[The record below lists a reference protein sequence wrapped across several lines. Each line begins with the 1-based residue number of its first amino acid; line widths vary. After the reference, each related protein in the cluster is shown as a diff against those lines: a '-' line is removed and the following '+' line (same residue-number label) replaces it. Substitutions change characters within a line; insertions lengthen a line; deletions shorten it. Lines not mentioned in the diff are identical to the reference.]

1 MPTPPQPLL
10 PNSLFDVV
18 LDIPH
23 PGQSSRS
30 SAAAVD
36 YKIYLPPSQP
46 QSSSNDAA
54 SLYGS
59 NNIVN
64 CPSPSTLLAEFGSP
78 SAPSSSS
85 SVDLVTADGVMAGSV
100 SSANSGV
107 AKIQRYAFPDY
118 NDNAHAAYL
127 RQYTAMKSGTG
138 WNAMNLNK
146 YDTYLENVYAPPT
159 TANGDGGGNNAAAAN
174 STMAGGVVLNNNSNH
189 GAGGGAR
196 LNNSSHG
203 TTTNATNNLRLPLTH
218 TFLHRLNDGTV
229 VHGHVRRYL
238 PSSSSS
244 LLSNSRRRR
253 DIGRRCPRAL
263 VILTRTSGGGS
274 RIYNALLKCME
285 AITIVSNGVSNVG
298 KEKEEEMDAM
308 KYFLHSAYRKHV
320 NAVLS
325 SSTNT
330 KAQQTTTTASSSVR
344 PTALTIP
351 LVELGPNGNAALFEM
366 FDEVRIILPPSFLN
380 VGDVGGSSSDAALS
394 RNDLLPMLRCL
405 GPRQTLR
412 LLSALMSE
420 RRVILT
426 VRDVNDIGRLTAVAY
441 GALAMMGQG
450 MLYPSSSTSS
460 SSGKANTLFVPLL
473 PPGLKQLL
481 LTPNAY
487 LIGVLVENNNNNNTT
502 NNTAD
507 GGGINLRAVLNEIVG
522 EVIIFDLDGLID
534 CEPYFHNSTN
544 PRQSIPDITQ
554 VNVDDF
560 DIMSNNTTQP
570 SIGDVLH
577 RDLIECLRNDKKL
590 FWQGAVQEKLG
601 LAAAKTKLA
610 AISGMKKGLKF
621 LKGQVASAAGGGS
634 SRDVNNGGE
643 VNDPDEDEVDVD
655 GTGGI
660 STNQSRLVGKG
671 NYAYEGG
678 FPNEASEEMA
688 RIAFT
693 TFFVCLLGD
702 VRSYLTQSTPG
713 APPVPDRQKFMKH
726 RAANGDAPGS
736 GMAILINNFLRGSM
750 FDTFAEA
757 RREEVI
763 RAYPVSENSP
773 LFALVTNYHRV
784 QKIAFSANDVRQSV
798 RQIATRADF
807 PGRYL
812 IDWHIRVRERVS
824 QLTSAQAYAGDFA
837 RDVSKLAED
846 CHESGAILVDT
857 MMVLWTRMQ
866 EGRGMQ
872 WKKAQLALQ
881 VLHYLLLNGPVT
893 AITEAMDGFASIRI
907 LKSYTETMRGQNAKL
922 IRDAS
927 TEVYILLVD
936 TSVLFARRR
945 ECMNARRLAKDP
957 RPSPLVKEI
966 RMIKGIQSF
975 RNVHIA
981 LRPAGASVAPA
992 PAPVS
997 VMTNGVSGATASSG
1011 GYSNDLLGV
1020 FTTAAAPIASVPATT
1035 NASQLGSY
1043 STDLLSLSF
1052 GAAAPSPQ
1060 VAATNN
1066 DVNGGKTSQVDP
1078 FSMYEM
1084 SRATPRIEQP
1094 TTASSLPSQATPS
1107 SGPSLSS
1114 STQSTPSQPPFPLMM
1129 NGPIVTNN
1137 NVLIQSTPSII
1148 PTTAANMTNIHPGQQ
1163 QSVPQLQTG
1172 MDLFPIQNRPLA
1184 APTMNSS
1191 FAMMNH
1197 TQLPPS
1203 QQMLHQQVGFPPS
1216 NPMSITPV
1224 QGWINQP
1231 PPQQQAWTTGTPPF
1245 APNGYQTNHMVP
1257 HHYSGPMNGVPA
1269 AGYPIMQGAPQ
1280 QHHQQQHQ
1288 GAYQQAPKKP
1298 PM

>member
-1 MPTPPQPLL
+1 MTTSTPQLLL

-23 PGQSSRS
+23 PGQSSSGGIIS
-30 SAAAVD
+30 SLASD
-36 YKIYLPPSQP
+36 CNKIYFPPL
-46 QSSSNDAA
+46 QSSNNDDAFL
-54 SLYGS
+54 LYGS
-59 NNIVN
+59 NIVN
-64 CPSPSTLLAEFGSP
+64 CPSLNTLLAEFGSGD
-78 SAPSSSS
+78 SA
-85 SVDLVTADGVMAGSV
+85 
-100 SSANSGV
+100 ANSAGV

-118 NDNAHAAYL
+118 NDNSHAAYL
-127 RQYTAMKSGTG
+127 QQYSAMKSGTG
-138 WNAMNLNK
+138 WNAMNLNR
-146 YDTYLENVYAPPT
+146 YDTYLENLYCPPSNTTPASNLAGTASATDTMPT
-159 TANGDGGGNNAAAAN
+159 T
-174 STMAGGVVLNNNSNH
+174 MGGVVLNNSNH
-189 GAGGGAR
+189 GGGGAR

-203 TTTNATNNLRLPLTH
+203 TTTTTTATNSPRLPLTH

-229 VHGHVRRYL
+229 VHGYVRRYL
-238 PSSSSS
+238 PPSS
-244 LLSNSRRRR
+244 LISNSSRRR
-253 DIGRRCPRAL
+253 DIGRRGPRAL

-285 AITIVSNGVSNVG
+285 AITSMSSSSSV
-298 KEKEEEMDAM
+298 EDAM
-308 KYFLHSAYRKHV
+308 KFFLHSAYRKHV
-320 NAVLS
+320 NAVS
-325 SSTNT
+325 SYANT
-330 KAQQTTTTASSSVR
+330 TAQQSTTAVR

-351 LVELGPNGNAALFEM
+351 LVELGPNGGNAALFET

-380 VGDVGGSSSDAALS
+380 VGDGGGSGGDAAMS
-394 RNDLLPMLRCL
+394 QNDLLPMLRCL
-405 GPRQTLR
+405 GPRQSLR

-420 RRVILT
+420 KRVIFT
-426 VRDVNDIGRLTAVAY
+426 TREVNDIGRLTAVAY

-450 MLYPSSSTSS
+450 MLFPSSSTS

-487 LIGVLVENNNNNNTT
+487 LIGVLVDNN
-502 NNTAD
+502 
-507 GGGINLRAVLNEIVG
+507 GGIDLRALLNEIVG
-522 EVIIFDLDGLID
+522 EVVIFDLDAPTD

-590 FWQGAVQEKLG
+590 FWQNAVQEKLG
-601 LAAAKTKLA
+601 LAAAKTRLA
-610 AISGMKKGLKF
+610 AISGIKKGLKF

-634 SRDVNNGGE
+634 KDVNNGGE
-643 VNDPDEDEVDVD
+643 INDPDEDEGTVGD
-655 GTGGI
+655 GTGNG

-693 TFFVCLLGD
+693 SFFVCLLGD

-757 RREEVI
+757 RREEVM
-763 RAYPVSENSP
+763 RACPVSAP

-784 QKIAFSANDVRQSV
+784 QKIAFSINDVRHSV

-837 RDVSKLAED
+837 RDLSKLAED

-857 MMVLWTRMQ
+857 MMVLWTRIQ

-907 LKSYTETMRGQNAKL
+907 LKLYTETMRGQNAKL
-922 IRDAS
+922 VRDAS
-927 TEVYILLVD
+927 TEVYMLLVD
-936 TSVLFARRR
+936 TSLLFARRR
-945 ECMNARRLAKDP
+945 ECMNVRRLAKDP
-957 RPSPLVKEI
+957 RISPLVKET

-975 RNVHIA
+975 RNIHIA

-997 VMTNGVSGATASSG
+997 VLTNVVSGATSSSG
-1011 GYSNDLLGV
+1011 SYSNDLLGV
-1020 FTTAAAPIASVPATT
+1020 FTTTAAPTPSVPAA
-1035 NASQLGSY
+1035 NCASQLGSY
-1043 STDLLSLSF
+1043 STDLLSLSL

-1060 VAATNN
+1060 VGTTNN
-1066 DVNGGKTSQVDP
+1066 DVNGGTKSQVDP

-1084 SRATPRIEQP
+1084 SQATPRIEQP
-1094 TTASSLPSQATPS
+1094 TTASSLHSPPTQS
-1107 SGPSLSS
+1107 SGPSSS

-1137 NVLIQSTPSII
+1137 NALMQSTPSTI
-1148 PTTAANMTNIHPGQQ
+1148 PITAANVTNSHPGQQ
-1163 QSVPQLQTG
+1163 QSVPQIQTG
-1172 MDLFPIQNRPLA
+1172 MNPSVFPIQNRPLA
-1184 APTMNSS
+1184 
-1191 FAMMNH
+1191 MMNH
-1197 TQLPPS
+1197 TQQPPS
-1203 QQMLHQQVGFPPS
+1203 QQMHQVRFPPS
-1216 NPMSITPV
+1216 NPMSITPA

-1231 PPQQQAWTTGTPPF
+1231 PPQQQAWTTGTPSFP
-1245 APNGYQTNHMVP
+1245 PNGYPTNNHVLPLQYM
-1257 HHYSGPMNGVPA
+1257 GPMNGVPTA
-1269 AGYPIMQGAPQ
+1269 EYPMMQGAPQ
-1280 QHHQQQHQ
+1280 HLQQQQQRQ
-1288 GAYQQAPKKP
+1288 GAYQQASFMPKKP